1 MTIAAGVSR
10 KYVALLLAGLGA
22 WVINTLAVF
31 AGESAQDA
39 ACIAL
44 PVVWLLLAV
53 WLRTGGRWTERAL
66 TSLILT
72 AGFLVGL
79 GFIFKVARLALA
91 PFGTEVEYGGHFGSL
106 LLNVLWIVF
115 GGLELCIVALVAG
128 AVCCITIVGIPAG
141 IQSFK
146 FAKLALM
153 PFGSSVR

>member
-1 MTIAAGVSR
+1 MLVDRPFEKGPAVGIVNFLCNVIWFIFAGIW
-10 KYVALLLAGLGA
+10 L
-22 WVINTLAVF
+22 TLAW
-31 AGESAQDA
+31 A
-39 ACIAL
+39 
-44 PVVWLLLAV
+44 
-53 WLRTGGRWTERAL
+53 
-66 TSLILT
+66 
-72 AGFLVGL
+72 LVGVL
-79 GFIFKVARLALA
+79 WCVTIVGIPIGVQCFKVARLALA
-91 PFGTEVEYGGHFGSL
+91 PFGTEVEYGGHFWSL

>member
-1 MTIAAGVSR
+1 MLVDRPFEKGPAVGIVNFLCNVIWFIFAGIW
-10 KYVALLLAGLGA
+10 L
-22 WVINTLAVF
+22 TLAW
-31 AGESAQDA
+31 A
-39 ACIAL
+39 
-44 PVVWLLLAV
+44 
-53 WLRTGGRWTERAL
+53 
-66 TSLILT
+66 
-72 AGFLVGL
+72 LVGVL
-79 GFIFKVARLALA
+79 WCVTIVGIPIGVQCFKVARLALA

-106 LLNVLWIVF
+106 LLNVLWIVY

>member
-1 MTIAAGVSR
+1 MLVDRPFEKGPAVGIVNFLCNVIWFIFAGIW
-10 KYVALLLAGLGA
+10 L
-22 WVINTLAVF
+22 TLAW
-31 AGESAQDA
+31 A
-39 ACIAL
+39 
-44 PVVWLLLAV
+44 
-53 WLRTGGRWTERAL
+53 
-66 TSLILT
+66 
-72 AGFLVGL
+72 LVGVL
-79 GFIFKVARLALA
+79 WCVTIVGIPIGVQCFKVARLALA

-128 AVCCITIVGIPAG
+128 AVFCITIVGIPAG

>member
-1 MTIAAGVSR
+1 MLVDRPFEKGPAVGIVNFLCNVIWFIFAGIW
-10 KYVALLLAGLGA
+10 L
-22 WVINTLAVF
+22 TLAW
-31 AGESAQDA
+31 A
-39 ACIAL
+39 
-44 PVVWLLLAV
+44 
-53 WLRTGGRWTERAL
+53 
-66 TSLILT
+66 
-72 AGFLVGL
+72 LVGVL
-79 GFIFKVARLALA
+79 WCVTIVGIPIGVQCFKVARLALA

-146 FAKLALM
+146 FAKLTLM

>member
-1 MTIAAGVSR
+1 MGIVNFLCNVIWFIFAGIWLTLAWALAGVLWC
-10 KYVALLLAGLGA
+10 VT
-22 WVINTLAVF
+22 I
-31 AGESAQDA
+31 
-39 ACIAL
+39 
-44 PVVWLLLAV
+44 
-53 WLRTGGRWTERAL
+53 
-66 TSLILT
+66 
-72 AGFLVGL
+72 VGIPI
-79 GFIFKVARLALA
+79 GVQCFKVARLALA

>member
-1 MTIAAGVSR
+1 MLVDRPFEKGPAVGIVNFLCNVIWFIFAGIW
-10 KYVALLLAGLGA
+10 L
-22 WVINTLAVF
+22 TLAW
-31 AGESAQDA
+31 A
-39 ACIAL
+39 
-44 PVVWLLLAV
+44 
-53 WLRTGGRWTERAL
+53 
-66 TSLILT
+66 
-72 AGFLVGL
+72 LVGVL
-79 GFIFKVARLALA
+79 WCVTIVGIPIGVQCFKVARLALA

-115 GGLELCIVALVAG
+115 GGLELCIVVLVAG

>member
-1 MTIAAGVSR
+1 MLVDRPFEKGPAVGIVNFLCNVIWFIFAGIW
-10 KYVALLLAGLGA
+10 L
-22 WVINTLAVF
+22 TLAW
-31 AGESAQDA
+31 A
-39 ACIAL
+39 
-44 PVVWLLLAV
+44 
-53 WLRTGGRWTERAL
+53 
-66 TSLILT
+66 
-72 AGFLVGL
+72 LVGVL
-79 GFIFKVARLALA
+79 WCVTIVGIPIGVQCFKVARLALA

-146 FAKLALM
+146 FAKLVLM

>member
-1 MTIAAGVSR
+1 MLVDRPFEKGPAVGIVNFLCNVIWFIFAGIW
-10 KYVALLLAGLGA
+10 L
-22 WVINTLAVF
+22 TLAW
-31 AGESAQDA
+31 A
-39 ACIAL
+39 
-44 PVVWLLLAV
+44 
-53 WLRTGGRWTERAL
+53 
-66 TSLILT
+66 
-72 AGFLVGL
+72 LVGVL
-79 GFIFKVARLALA
+79 WCVTIVGIPIGVQCFKVARLALA

-128 AVCCITIVGIPAG
+128 AVCCITIVGIPTG

>member
-1 MTIAAGVSR
+1 MLVDRPFEKGPAVGIVNFLCNVIWFIFAGIW
-10 KYVALLLAGLGA
+10 L
-22 WVINTLAVF
+22 TLAW
-31 AGESAQDA
+31 A
-39 ACIAL
+39 
-44 PVVWLLLAV
+44 
-53 WLRTGGRWTERAL
+53 
-66 TSLILT
+66 
-72 AGFLVGL
+72 LVGVL
-79 GFIFKVARLALA
+79 WCVTIVCIPIGVQCFKVARLALA

>member
-1 MTIAAGVSR
+1 MLVDRPFEKGPAVGIVNFPCNVIWFIFAGIWLTLAWALAGVLWC
-10 KYVALLLAGLGA
+10 VT
-22 WVINTLAVF
+22 I
-31 AGESAQDA
+31 
-39 ACIAL
+39 
-44 PVVWLLLAV
+44 
-53 WLRTGGRWTERAL
+53 
-66 TSLILT
+66 
-72 AGFLVGL
+72 VGIPI
-79 GFIFKVARLALA
+79 GVQCFKMARLALA

>member
-1 MTIAAGVSR
+1 MGIVNFLCNVIWFIFAGIW
-10 KYVALLLAGLGA
+10 L
-22 WVINTLAVF
+22 TLAW
-31 AGESAQDA
+31 A
-39 ACIAL
+39 
-44 PVVWLLLAV
+44 
-53 WLRTGGRWTERAL
+53 
-66 TSLILT
+66 
-72 AGFLVGL
+72 LVGVL
-79 GFIFKVARLALA
+79 WCVTIVGIPIGVQCFKVARLALA

>member
-1 MTIAAGVSR
+1 MLVDRPFEKGPAVGIVNFLCNVIWFIFAGIW
-10 KYVALLLAGLGA
+10 L
-22 WVINTLAVF
+22 TLAW
-31 AGESAQDA
+31 A
-39 ACIAL
+39 
-44 PVVWLLLAV
+44 
-53 WLRTGGRWTERAL
+53 
-66 TSLILT
+66 
-72 AGFLVGL
+72 LVGVL
-79 GFIFKVARLALA
+79 WCVTIVGIPIGVQCFKVARLALD

-128 AVCCITIVGIPAG
+128 AVCCITIVGIPVG

>member
-1 MTIAAGVSR
+1 MGIVNF
-10 KYVALLLAGLGA
+10 LCN
-22 WVINTLAVF
+22 VIWFIFVGIWLTLAW
-31 AGESAQDA
+31 A
-39 ACIAL
+39 
-44 PVVWLLLAV
+44 
-53 WLRTGGRWTERAL
+53 
-66 TSLILT
+66 
-72 AGFLVGL
+72 LVGVL
-79 GFIFKVARLALA
+79 WCVTIVGIPIGVQCFKVARLALA

-106 LLNVLWIVF
+106 LLNVLGIVF

>member
-1 MTIAAGVSR
+1 MLVDRPLEKGPAVGIVNFLCNVIWFIFAGIWLTLAWALAGVLWC
-10 KYVALLLAGLGA
+10 VT
-22 WVINTLAVF
+22 I
-31 AGESAQDA
+31 
-39 ACIAL
+39 
-44 PVVWLLLAV
+44 
-53 WLRTGGRWTERAL
+53 
-66 TSLILT
+66 
-72 AGFLVGL
+72 VGIPI
-79 GFIFKVARLALA
+79 GVQCFKVARLALA

>member
-1 MTIAAGVSR
+1 MLVDRPFEKGPAVGIVNFLCNVIWFIFAGIW
-10 KYVALLLAGLGA
+10 L
-22 WVINTLAVF
+22 TLAW
-31 AGESAQDA
+31 A
-39 ACIAL
+39 
-44 PVVWLLLAV
+44 
-53 WLRTGGRWTERAL
+53 
-66 TSLILT
+66 
-72 AGFLVGL
+72 LVGVL
-79 GFIFKVARLALA
+79 WCVTIVGIPIGVQCFKVARLALA

-153 PFGSSVR
+153 PFGSSVRLRG